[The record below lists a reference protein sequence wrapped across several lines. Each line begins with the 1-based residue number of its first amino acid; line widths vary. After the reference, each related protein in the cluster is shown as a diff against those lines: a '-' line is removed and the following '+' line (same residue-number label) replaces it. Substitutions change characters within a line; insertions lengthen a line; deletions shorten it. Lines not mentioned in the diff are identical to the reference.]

1 MYICFLVL
9 HAQLSLFLL
18 FFFFFPRILTFS
30 ASKKLDKFT
39 DRKETSEIKEK
50 NKTTKKYLSLFSDFC
65 FKGLT

>member
-9 HAQLSLFLL
+9 HAQLSLFSL
-18 FFFFFPRILTFS
+18 FFFPRILTFS

>member
-18 FFFFFPRILTFS
+18 FFFFPRILTFS